1 MSKKRETNKA
11 FIEALRATRASL
23 VGSNL
28 LLQLTKVALYTL
40 KYTLDTGWGIVREQI
55 RGKKHPLDKDECF
68 LRQPVH

>member
-55 RGKKHPLDKDECF
+55 
-68 LRQPVH
+68 

>member
-11 FIEALRATRASL
+11 FIEVLRATRASL

-55 RGKKHPLDKDECF
+55 
-68 LRQPVH
+68 